1 MYNKSDVNSSPY
13 ESNIL
18 LIIIY
23 HLNQNLEPKIL
34 KLISSV
40 TDGEIYIRHPTPHI
54 QMIVSYFNLI
64 TMFTLYIYIYIY
76 IYIRCLEFDFERVFV
91 QAIHIH
97 TCEYLSYIFI

>member
-23 HLNQNLEPKIL
+23 HLNQNLEQKFL
-34 KLISSV
+34 KLVSSV

-64 TMFTLYIYIYIY
+64 TMFTLYIYIYILDAWNLILKEFLYKQY
-76 IYIRCLEFDFERVFV
+76 IYI
-91 QAIHIH
+91 
-97 TCEYLSYIFI
+97 T